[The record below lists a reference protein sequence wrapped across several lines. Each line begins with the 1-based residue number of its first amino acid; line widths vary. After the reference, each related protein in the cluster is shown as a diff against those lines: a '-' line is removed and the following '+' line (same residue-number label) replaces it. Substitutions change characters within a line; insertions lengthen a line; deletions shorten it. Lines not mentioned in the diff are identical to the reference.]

1 MITFSLNCPVC
12 VYGVQVS
19 VWVCGGDGGF
29 SHYIVLVYSDTLCS
43 ETCLAT
49 FCLLREKMPITGY
62 FVLILAFKSSWHSCG
77 TDSVGALF
85 G

>member
-1 MITFSLNCPVC
+1 M
-12 VYGVQVS
+12 GVQVS
-19 VWVCGGDGGF
+19 VWVCVMVVVVF
-29 SHYIVLVYSDTLCS
+29 HYIVIVYSDTLCS

-49 FCLLREKMPITGY
+49 FCLLREKMPMTGY
-62 FVLILAFKSSWHSCG
+62 FVLLLAFKSSWHSCG